1 VAYHYIEPGYTPIE
15 VGYLYASS
23 LGPYATK
30 AKLKR
35 VNHATGTCVLTYEF
49 GGGTLYLSTTKL
61 SNWHRIGKP
70 NE

>member
-1 VAYHYIEPGYTPIE
+1 VAYHYTEPGYSPIE

-23 LGPYATK
+23 LGLYATK

-35 VNHATGTCVLTYEF
+35 VNHTTGTCVLAYEF
-49 GGGTLYLSTTKL
+49 GDILYLSTAKL